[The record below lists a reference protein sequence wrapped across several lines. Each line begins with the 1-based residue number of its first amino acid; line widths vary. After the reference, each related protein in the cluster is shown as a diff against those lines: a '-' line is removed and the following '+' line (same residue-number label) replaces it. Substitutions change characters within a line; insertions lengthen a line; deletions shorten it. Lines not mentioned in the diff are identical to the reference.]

1 MPKVGDIV
9 LYSAQGITHPAI
21 VLFAHVNEAEHLGEN
36 SEPLLHLAFIAPER
50 ESEKVRTSSGYLPI
64 VVTEYDVHHA
74 SHEFSDEYR
83 NKHGLITEAQI
94 ANHRGQGEWVEA
106 DVFES
111 LPIETETP
119 TEEAVVSDI
128 EKEAKA
134 LTIDDTVAAQL
145 EQEREE
151 PTPRSSENS

>member
-50 ESEKVRTSSGYLPI
+50 ESEKVRTSSGYLPL

-106 DVFES
+106 VVRE
-111 LPIETETP
+111 LPIEDETP
-119 TEEAVVSDI
+119 TEEAVVSEIKKESDELAESPVVYDI
-128 EKEAKA
+128 A
-134 LTIDDTVAAQL
+134 IPD
-145 EQEREE
+145 EE